1 MAIARHDAVRMT
13 FNGACQHRIVCR
25 VNLNHLNLQSAG
37 CNLGFLDEQAEQ
49 RLFFVWRKADEAAQ
63 LRIGKD
69 SPEFSKQGWR
79 GEEDESLFLP
89 GASDSIRDASWPD
102 SHTDELVCVQDRANH
117 RRARDART
125 ASSMVASS
133 CFAGILFVR
142 ALICSRILKRSS
154 RSR

>member
-25 VNLNHLNLQSAG
+25 ANLNHLNLQSAG

-49 RLFFVWRKADEAAQ
+49 RLFFVWRKAD
-63 LRIGKD
+63 
-69 SPEFSKQGWR
+69 
-79 GEEDESLFLP
+79 
-89 GASDSIRDASWPD
+89 
-102 SHTDELVCVQDRANH
+102 TDKLVCVQDRANH